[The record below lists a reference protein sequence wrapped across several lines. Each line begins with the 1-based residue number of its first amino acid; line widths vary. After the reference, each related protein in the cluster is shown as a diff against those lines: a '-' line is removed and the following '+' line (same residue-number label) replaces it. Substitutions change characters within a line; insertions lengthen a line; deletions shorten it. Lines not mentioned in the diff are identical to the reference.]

1 MIDSA
6 GWDSAYPN
14 LLMRQF
20 PVTHRRHQHLW
31 WTVSKWCYQQYLMP
45 PQSLPRAASFMYLWE
60 VMQPQVQFPAARTGW
75 IRRGPRGSSC
85 KLFPNAP
92 WTGNKWRKKQQQK
105 KVQWAYWY
113 TGCGARPWWSL
124 AFKDLDRK
132 WSPSLGTWWADS
144 EESAQDKATEAAEHQ
159 LFLGKGIDTKPC
171 CELL

>member
-14 LLMRQF
+14 LLTRQF
-20 PVTHRRHQHLW
+20 PLTHRRHQHLW

-60 VMQPQVQFPAARTGW
+60 VMQPQMQFPAARTWMDKERAQGLILQIVPKCSLDW
-75 IRRGPRGSSC
+75 EQVEE
-85 KLFPNAP
+85 K
-92 WTGNKWRKKQQQK
+92 TTKK

-124 AFKDLDRK
+124 GFKDLDRK

-159 LFLGKGIDTKPC
+159 LFPGKGIDTKPC